1 MIPPNPHNHI
11 PRYWAGQDATSTRP
25 DCAECECGS
34 SVWVA
39 PGSSWPTFTQ
49 LALTQHSAPSI
60 QGLDCWPSLAHSVWF
75 LPCPA
80 QLSVLFITRTKREGL
95 KAARSKSRYFI
106 WFQDCDLSM
115 IRLSLLTPE
124 TTSTYHTITTT
135 LYNVTLL
142 VIYVFIIMYMTS
154 YVICHVIDVCQIG
167 KKGIKCWILKH
178 FYLDLT

>member
-1 MIPPNPHNHI
+1 MVCRQCQLHNELAPWPHTDLAWQAGCPPP
-11 PRYWAGQDATSTRP
+11 PPSVSRRLAPDPLSRSRP
-25 DCAECECGS
+25 TQ
-34 SVWVA
+34 VW
-39 PGSSWPTFTQ
+39 
-49 LALTQHSAPSI
+49 LTQP
-60 QGLDCWPSLAHSVWF
+60 GLGLGRNT
-75 LPCPA
+75 PA
-80 QLSVLFITRTKREGL
+80 FITRTKREGL